1 MTDRSLD
8 MAEVTVEFDEETL
21 EEVDRLAFRDHR
33 DHREAA
39 VRELLDQW
47 LKERA
52 GDDEG

>member
-1 MTDRSLD
+1 VRR
-8 MAEVTVEFDEETL
+8 AP
-21 EEVDRLAFRDHR
+21 DHR